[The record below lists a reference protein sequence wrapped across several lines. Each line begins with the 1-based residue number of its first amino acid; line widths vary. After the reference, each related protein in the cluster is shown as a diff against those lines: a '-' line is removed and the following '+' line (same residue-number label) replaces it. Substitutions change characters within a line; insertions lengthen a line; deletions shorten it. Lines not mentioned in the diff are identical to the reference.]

1 MRAHAKLAAWIALGL
16 FAPLPVKAG
25 PEAVPVAAALPS
37 EKQQVVELD
46 LAPRERSVAERIEEV
61 RRRVQ
66 AAASYPPI
74 ARKRGVQGEA
84 LVSFE
89 IASNGRAHSVVTL
102 QSSGSG
108 LLDRAALAAVE
119 RAAPLPWIYGRVA
132 VPVRFTLRDPD

>member
-16 FAPLPVKAG
+16 LAPLQAKAG
-25 PEAVPVAAALPS
+25 PEAAVPVAAAVPS
-37 EKQQVVELD
+37 GERVVELD
-46 LAPRERSVAERIEEV
+46 LAPRERSVAERIAEV
-61 RRRVQ
+61 RRKVQ

-89 IASNGRAHSVVTL
+89 IASNGRPRAVLTL

-119 RAAPLPWIYGRVA
+119 QAAPLPWIYGRVA

>member
-1 MRAHAKLAAWIALGL
+1 MRAHSKAAAWIALGL
-16 FAPLPVKAG
+16 FAPLPAKAD
-25 PEAVPVAAALPS
+25 PEAVPVAAAVS
-37 EKQQVVELD
+37 TGKQRVVELD
-46 LAPRERSVAERIEEV
+46 LAPRERPVAERIAEV
-61 RRRVQ
+61 RRKVQ

-89 IASNGRAHSVVTL
+89 IGSNGRPHAVMTL
-102 QSSGSG
+102 QSSGSS
-108 LLDRAALAAVE
+108 LLDRAARAAVE